1 MRGLVTS
8 ASILALCAMPE
19 VVAAQTGNAPFCLQ
33 TGAGVRCIYATADD
47 CERARGSLSS
57 DQCITRTDALG
68 STGLGEPSAR
78 PETTLPSSTLPSS
91 TLPSSKLPSSTLPS
105 STLR

>member
-1 MRGLVTS
+1 MKGLVTS

-33 TGAGVRCIYATADD
+33 TQAGVRCIFATADD

-57 DQCITRTDALG
+57 DQCITRTD
-68 STGLGEPSAR
+68 GLGEPSAAR
-78 PETTLPSSTLPSS
+78 PSLPSSRS
-91 TLPSSKLPSSTLPS
+91 TARRSA
-105 STLR
+105 